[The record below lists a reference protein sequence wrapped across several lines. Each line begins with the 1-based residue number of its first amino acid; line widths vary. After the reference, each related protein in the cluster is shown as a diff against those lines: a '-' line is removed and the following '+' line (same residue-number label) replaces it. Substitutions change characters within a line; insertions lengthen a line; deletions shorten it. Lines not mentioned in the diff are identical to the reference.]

1 VRLYKNADWENAFG
15 GGKDVSSREGKDLLG
30 KLIPKQGD
38 QITDL
43 GRGRVAMEHAIRRT
57 TQAPRGFVRA
67 LEHARTSLLCRLE
80 RETIMLLGGLQLQ

>member
-1 VRLYKNADWENAFG
+1 MQIGRIRPGRNDL
-15 GGKDVSSREGKDLLG
+15 SSREGKDLLG

-57 TQAPRGFVRA
+57 TQAPGGFVRA